1 MTLTGTIRTLR
12 ETFGFINGQDGI
24 DYFFIPS
31 GLQMTTYR
39 FHELKVGD
47 DVQFIPIEHPKGPRA
62 IEILVKESHGDKNSR
77 DRIADAPFGWRN
89 GR

>member
-12 ETFGFINGQDGI
+12 ETYGFINGADGI

-31 GLQMTTYR
+31 GLQMTTRR
-39 FHELKVGD
+39 FHELSVGD

-62 IEILVKESHGDKNSR
+62 IEILVKESHGDNDKETR
-77 DRIADAPFGWRN
+77 VAGTPFGRQ
-89 GR
+89 R

>member
-12 ETFGFINGQDGI
+12 ETYGFINGHDGV

-31 GLQMTTYR
+31 GLHMTTRR
-39 FHELKVGD
+39 FHELTVGD

-62 IEILVKESHGDKNSR
+62 IEILIVKESHGHKDS
-77 DRIADAPFGWRN
+77 RIADAPFGWRD
-89 GR
+89 GRQ